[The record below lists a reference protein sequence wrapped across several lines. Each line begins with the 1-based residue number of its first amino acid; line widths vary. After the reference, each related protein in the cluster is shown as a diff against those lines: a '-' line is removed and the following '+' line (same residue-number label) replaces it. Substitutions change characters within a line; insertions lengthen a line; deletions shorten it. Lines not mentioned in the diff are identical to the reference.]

1 MQNNLSN
8 FFLVSPSEGH
18 PTGGGHGSL
27 HRRQFHRTKNKSCN
41 ISRISATNNNN
52 NDQVKREKALCQFAG
67 KGNSYV
73 KKTNTNVRRT
83 ITYLASEDIIL
94 FVVERYRK
102 LGFNGIIN
110 LLRFVTTTN
119 LSY

>member
-1 MQNNLSN
+1 MKDIRQGVVTA
-8 FFLVSPSEGH
+8 VSTDDNS
-18 PTGGGHGSL
+18 TG
-27 HRRQFHRTKNKSCN
+27 RNKSCN
-41 ISRISATNNNN
+41 ISRISATNNNNNN

-73 KKTNTNVRRT
+73 KKTNTNARRT

-110 LLRFVTTTN
+110 PLRFVTTTN
-119 LSY
+119 LGY